1 MSMDRRQFLK
11 LSGFLTVSTVGA
23 TLAGCGSGLASAPL
37 APAGTYHFPQGIA
50 SGDPR
55 ANSVVLWTRVLGPTA
70 NADIPLR
77 VQLSS
82 TADFSS
88 LLIDQAI
95 TATAQFGN
103 TVRHK
108 VQGLQPYQ
116 HYYYRFIAGSDVS
129 PSGRTKTAPV
139 AGMQGEPSQIR
150 FAYINCQSWTA
161 NHWEAMTLAAAEDDL
176 DFIVNLGDYIY
187 ELTIPS
193 GRTEAAHG
201 PLTLPDG
208 ASFTIPGT
216 TAQCPYALTLA
227 DYRYLYQTY
236 RSDPRLMNLHALFPM
251 ISVWDDHEFS
261 DDCWLDHETY
271 DEAQT
276 AQPQRRLYATQAWFE
291 YMPVDMDDVQ
301 YDPNATGFQNISI
314 YRDFSFGS
322 LVDLVIT
329 DQRLFREAHPIPPT
343 AVPAPTNF
351 LAKGSRY
358 LMEKSVLDS
367 YDAQWTAQNGRPNSV
382 LGTAQTAWLKKRLS
396 SSTATWKIWGSEV
409 TFLKINVPL
418 PDPSTPGAS
427 TEYVVYGD
435 SWEGYPG
442 SKKDITTYIG
452 ANNIQNVVSISGDI
466 HAFLAGAVMDDP
478 DAPTP
483 KPVMTDFVS
492 AGISSSSFYSSMLS
506 LFLPVA
512 PALAPL
518 VEQKQANGT
527 IRNVWDAS
535 VQQYNPEIAH
545 ADTDS
550 IGYVSVTVTKD
561 QFAAVFNKVNPV
573 VTQGQ
578 LPSPILN
585 SRTQLTLASGSFSIV
600 TTPLAS

>member
-1 MSMDRRQFLK
+1 MDRRQFLK
-11 LSGFLTVSTVGA
+11 LSGFITVSTLGASLAACGDSVGI
-23 TLAGCGSGLASAPL
+23 PL
-37 APAGTYHFPQGIA
+37 PPAGTYSFPQGIA

-55 ANSVVLWTRVLGPTA
+55 SNSVVLWTRVTSHSVSG
-70 NADIPLR
+70 DFPLR
-77 VQLSS
+77 VQLSA
-82 TADFSS
+82 TQDFSQP
-88 LLIDQAI
+88 LVDQPLS
-95 TATAQFGN
+95 ATAQFGN

-116 HYYYRFIAGSDVS
+116 HYYYRFIAGGDVS
-129 PSGRTKTAPV
+129 PTGRTKTAPV
-139 AGMQGEPSQIR
+139 AGMAGEPSQVR

-161 NHWEAMTLAAAEDDL
+161 NHWEAMNLAAAEDDL

-201 PLTLPDG
+201 PLTLPNG
-208 ASFTIPGT
+208 SSFLIPGT
-216 TAQCPYALTLA
+216 TTQVPYAVTLN

-236 RSDPRLMNLHALFPM
+236 RSDPRLLNLHALFPM

-276 AQPQRRLYATQAWFE
+276 AEPQRRCDATQAWFE

-301 YDPNATGFQNISI
+301 YDPSSTGFQNISI

-329 DQRLFREAHPIPPT
+329 DQRLFREAHPIPPS
-343 AVPAPTNF
+343 AVPPPTNF

-358 LMEKSVLDS
+358 LMEKSMLDA
-367 YDAQWTAQNGRPNSV
+367 YDDQLTAQNGRPPSV
-382 LGTAQTAWLKKRLS
+382 LGVTQTEWLKQRLS
-396 SSTATWKIWGSEV
+396 TSTAAWKIWGSEV

-418 PDPSTPGAS
+418 PDPATPGAT

-452 ANNIQNVVSISGDI
+452 ANKISNVVSISGDI
-466 HAFLAGAVMDDP
+466 HAFLAGVVMDDQ
-478 DAPTP
+478 DAPNP
-483 KPVMTDFVS
+483 QPVMTDFVS
-492 AGISSSSFYSSMLS
+492 AGISSSSFYSSLLS

-518 VEQKQANGT
+518 VVQTQPNGST
-527 IRNVWDAS
+527 KNVWDAS
-535 VQQYNPEIAH
+535 VQAYNPEIAH
-545 ADTDS
+545 ADCDS

-573 VTQGQ
+573 VTQGA

-585 SRTQLTLASGSFSIV
+585 SRTQLTLNNGSFSIAV
-600 TTPLAS
+600 TPLSS